1 MIPGGDAKTRYVFQ
15 VVEWNAAARRWV
27 VSHAAHG
34 DEQLCHLLVE
44 DDAHDPARLRL
55 FFSDAET
62 KCEGALDAAG
72 AIAGKVSQLVRPE
85 EAFEHASTANDVFRL
100 EPAVGPC
107 FTPMV
112 EARVSRL
119 ARWKLAKKV
128 MPGVF
133 DALDAAQR
141 AAGAGAAF
149 GPADGPADA
158 LVDRLRATRLV
169 SAPPLARET
178 LAALAT
184 APGAETSAPAFDAS
198 IEAPSGSSDVFGF
211 QRADDFAAGGD
222 AACAFDDD
230 DVETV
235 DAGAECDERAEIFVS
250 DTTTG
255 SRTTGSQSRTNAG
268 VATRSGRAAN
278 DAGVSRTEPGPG
290 RTYTPYKSTLGR
302 PGSLEVLRMTPAER
316 DWWRL
321 WRTAQ
326 FDAEAECCALRER
339 ARRLQAEIFAT
350 RAAKRT
356 RVKQEMS
363 RGPLGGRR
371 AAHAR
376 AHVLLSRQHQLLLR
390 ALNASDMPPNVL
402 NQVVSAQARALKQSE
417 FRLHVAYQ
425 LFDEALRGF
434 ERRLPR
440 ESIERRSAVVPPGG
454 LAAMA
459 GAIPGFDVD
468 EKNVEAKETTC
479 PICADVIAPGQT
491 LCALD
496 CEHLFHPACI
506 QDWVHSNPSCPM
518 CRETVLERARGDPED
533 EPEPE
538 SDAEG
543 EGEREA
549 DESEESGAGAGAR
562 FPGAPPGFVPA
573 AVFESMMRAMAGRGG
588 AGRFPG
594 ADASSPDESFESGDE
609 DDLGGEDSEDSDD
622 LVLGGMIAHSNAEA
636 RRMLRLSARSARSA
650 DTEGR
655 AALGALGGGRVDDE
669 MDEDDPAMSH
679 DDALPELVD
688 SSDDDEDG
696 DEDVPL
702 EDVPDLVDSSDDD
715 AALETSMN
723 VD

>member
-1 MIPGGDAKTRYVFQ
+1 MWRRCGGRDPPTRSLRKWRHELSLAKLVTT
-15 VVEWNAAARRWV
+15 
-27 VSHAAHG
+27 SH
-34 DEQLCHLLVE
+34 
-44 DDAHDPARLRL
+44 
-55 FFSDAET
+55 
-62 KCEGALDAAG
+62 EGEG
-72 AIAGKVSQLVRPE
+72 
-85 EAFEHASTANDVFRL
+85 
-100 EPAVGPC
+100 
-107 FTPMV
+107 
-112 EARVSRL
+112 VSRAWRRSDRFVFLPMLYEL
-119 ARWKLAKKV
+119 ATGSVACWEVAPPFEEVLAGS
-128 MPGVF
+128 GVEF
-133 DALDAAQR
+133 VQGDVRELDTGARMVGVAE
-141 AAGAGAAF
+141 AGAG
-149 GPADGPADA
+149 GLRHLPYDQCVLA
-158 LVDRLRATRLV
+158 LGAEPVVGGVPGAGTPTGARLV
-169 SAPPLARET
+169 TDAGTPEDDTHWHGAKDWETKRNTLSDPDRGQALGNAQYSADLQQTLGFWHGGDGELPSAARAGRSSSWKR
-178 LAALAT
+178 AAAG
-184 APGAETSAPAFDAS
+184 PMHAS
-198 IEAPSGSSDVFGF
+198 I
-211 QRADDFAAGGD
+211 
-222 AACAFDDD
+222 
-230 DVETV
+230 
-235 DAGAECDERAEIFVS
+235 
-250 DTTTG
+250 
-255 SRTTGSQSRTNAG
+255 
-268 VATRSGRAAN
+268 VALHA
-278 DAGVSRTEPGPG
+278 
-290 RTYTPYKSTLGR
+290 
-302 PGSLEVLRMTPAER
+302 
-316 DWWRL
+316 
-321 WRTAQ
+321 
-326 FDAEAECCALRER
+326 
-339 ARRLQAEIFAT
+339 AT

-402 NQVVSAQARALKQSE
+402 NEVVSAQARALKQSE

-609 DDLGGEDSEDSDD
+609 DDLGGEESEDSDD
-622 LVLGGMIAHSNAEA
+622 LVLGMTNAEV
-636 RRMLRLSARSARSA
+636 RRMLRRPARSARSQPVHHELQA
-650 DTEGR
+650 QRPCRPSHRRCSPSSGR
-655 AALGALGGGRVDDE
+655 CR
-669 MDEDDPAMSH
+669 
-679 DDALPELVD
+679 
-688 SSDDDEDG
+688 
-696 DEDVPL
+696 
-702 EDVPDLVDSSDDD
+702 
-715 AALETSMN
+715 
-723 VD
+723 

>member
-1 MIPGGDAKTRYVFQ
+1 VIPGGDAKTRYVFQ

-44 DDAHDPARLRL
+44 DDARDPARLRL

-100 EPAVGPC
+100 EPAVGAC

-112 EARVSRL
+112 EARVARL
-119 ARWKLAKKV
+119 TRWKLAEKV

-141 AAGAGAAF
+141 AAGAAAAF
-149 GPADGPADA
+149 GPAPADA

-184 APGAETSAPAFDAS
+184 APGEAPGAPGSAPAFDAYT
-198 IEAPSGSSDVFGF
+198 EAYRDTFGF

-250 DTTTG
+250 ETTTG
-255 SRTTGSQSRTNAG
+255 IQTNAG
-268 VATRSGRAAN
+268 VATRSGRVASG
-278 DAGVSRTEPGPG
+278 AGVSRAGPPGPG
-290 RTYTPYKSTLGR
+290 RTPYKSTLGR

-326 FDAEAECCALRER
+326 FDAEAECCAMRER

-350 RAAKRT
+350 RSAKRV

-402 NQVVSAQARALKQSE
+402 NEVVSAQARALKQSE

-434 ERRLPR
+434 EARLPR
-440 ESIERRSAVVPPGG
+440 ESVERRSAVVPPGG

-468 EKNVEAKETTC
+468 EKNVKEAKETTC
-479 PICADVIAPGQT
+479 PICAEPIAPGQT

-496 CEHLFHPACI
+496 CGHLFHPACI

-518 CRETVLERARGDPED
+518 CRETVLERVRGDPED

-538 SDAEG
+538 SAPESDAEG
-543 EGEREA
+543 EGEPPREA

-588 AGRFPG
+588 AGQRFPG

-622 LVLGGMIAHSNAEA
+622 LVLGMTNAEA
-636 RRMLRLSARSARSA
+636 RRILRRSTRSARSA

-655 AALGALGGGRVDDE
+655 AALGALGGGRADDE
-669 MDEDDPAMSH
+669 MDEDHPAMPR
-679 DDALPELVD
+679 DDALPALVD
-688 SSDDDEDG
+688 SSDDEDVPL
-696 DEDVPL
+696 EDVPL